1 MLISCPHCNEF
12 IFIEQINCGIFRNAV
27 LIDTL
32 EQINQHTSKEICDEL
47 FKNKKIIGCGKPF
60 KIIKNNDN
68 INITICEY
76 I

>member
-1 MLISCPHCNEF
+1 MLISCPHCNTF
-12 IFIEQINCGIFRNAV
+12 IFIEQINCGIFRHAI

-47 FKNKKIIGCGKPF
+47 SKNKKIIGCGKPF
-60 KIIKNNDN
+60 KIIKINDN